1 MPQDDTTQTSVY
13 VLVEGRKVMELEDP
27 DAAPRN
33 WDWLGRVPNHR
44 PKHVQQAAS
53 CPRQIKAL
61 LAVEAGQYF
70 QIILGSKDDDISCR
84 VYLDG
89 NLIGRKLVETT
100 YLSCPEGYRE
110 ASLIVRGSSYD
121 ANARRTGSL
130 QKMKFAPLAPRD
142 PDAPAVV
149 DLGAPLPETQQGRID
164 VVVYRVNEIREKD
177 GSRISSGAMPSS
189 AEAVTTGKKNVF
201 GLGAAF
207 DSPQRQK
214 TTTVY
219 HTEKDPTPLATYS
232 FRYAAI
238 EALHLS
244 KTTPKVWL
252 DGQTKE
258 IDATRLRS
266 REMRNALRAGYA
278 ITEPPTY
285 LWTTELSPLESVFA
299 NRPVGTAAMLDSK
312 LRSEGFKLCGE
323 ARGLFDAL
331 SHQLCGTHQLSAYVE
346 HVVVAELER
355 READE
360 VDDKKHPSGGEWR
373 GDEFRGELFNPARS
387 PLRDYGDWRDFV
399 ASRRA
404 AKGSVRVGAKY
415 DDALALKDEPPPLVA
430 GDLVQVEAVEADE
443 ELGEDGEEGYEAS
456 VQPSSAQNV
465 VLKPLG
471 AGEVML
477 KRNDWRLGGGGLAT
491 RRGAAVV
498 EMQYP
503 IFLQAFADAFGV
515 RVFMLCVVGKSR
527 KLRVTRVEPRP
538 GRRVLINGYAVA
550 HLGGV
555 AFDSITRH
563 HEVIE
568 IQSDDD
574 EEEEEE
580 EPEREPSPEP
590 PPLKRPRRAR
600 VKTEV
605 KTERG

>member
-1 MPQDDTTQTSVY
+1 MPENDETQTSVY

-27 DAAPRN
+27 DVTPRN

-70 QIILGSKDDDISCR
+70 EVILGNKRDGDISCR

-100 YLSCPEGYRE
+100 GGFRD

-164 VVVYRVNEIREKD
+164 VVVYRVTEVREKQ
-177 GSRISSGAMPSS
+177 GRPISSRAMPSS

-207 DSPQRQK
+207 DAPQRQK

-285 LWTTELSPLESVFA
+285 LWTTELSPLGGAGAPRAVA
-299 NRPVGTAAMLDSK
+299 ATAELDSK

-331 SHQLCGTHQLSAYVE
+331 SHQLCGTHQLSA
-346 HVVVAELER
+346 
-355 READE
+355 
-360 VDDKKHPSGGEWR
+360 
-373 GDEFRGELFNPARS
+373 
-387 PLRDYGDWRDFV
+387 
-399 ASRRA
+399 
-404 AKGSVRVGAKY
+404 
-415 DDALALKDEPPPLVA
+415 
-430 GDLVQVEAVEADE
+430 
-443 ELGEDGEEGYEAS
+443 
-456 VQPSSAQNV
+456 
-465 VLKPLG
+465 
-471 AGEVML
+471 
-477 KRNDWRLGGGGLAT
+477 
-491 RRGAAVV
+491 
-498 EMQYP
+498 
-503 IFLQAFADAFGV
+503 
-515 RVFMLCVVGKSR
+515 
-527 KLRVTRVEPRP
+527 
-538 GRRVLINGYAVA
+538 
-550 HLGGV
+550 
-555 AFDSITRH
+555 
-563 HEVIE
+563 
-568 IQSDDD
+568 
-574 EEEEEE
+574 
-580 EPEREPSPEP
+580 
-590 PPLKRPRRAR
+590 
-600 VKTEV
+600 
-605 KTERG
+605 

>member
-404 AKGSVRVGAKY
+404 AKGSVRVGARY
-415 DDALALKDEPPPLVA
+415 DDALALKVDPPPLVP
-430 GDLVQVEAVEADE
+430 GDLVQVEAEDE
-443 ELGEDGEEGYEAS
+443 GPDYEAS
-456 VQPSSAQNV
+456 VQASSDKQHV
-465 VLKPLG
+465 VLKRLG
-471 AGEVML
+471 AAEEAF
-477 KRNDWRLGGGGLAT
+477 KRSSWRLGGGGLAT
-491 RRGAAVV
+491 RRGSHVV
-498 EMQYP
+498 EMQHA
-503 IFLQAFADAFGV
+503 IFLQAFANAFGV
-515 RVFMLCVVGKSR
+515 RVFMLSVTGRSR
-527 KLRVTRVEPRP
+527 KLRVVRVEPRP

-568 IQSDDD
+568 IASDD
-574 EEEEEE
+574 EEEGDDEEPE
-580 EPEREPSPEP
+580 PEPEREPSPEP
-590 PPLKRPRRAR
+590 RPRKRLRRAR
-600 VKTEV
+600 VKA
-605 KTERG
+605 ERG

>member
-1 MPQDDTTQTSVY
+1 MPADQASQTSCY
-13 VLVEGRKVMELEDP
+13 VLVDGRKVMEMQDA

-33 WDWLGRVPNHR
+33 WEWLRRR
-44 PKHVQQAAS
+44 PREKSDMVERTAA
-53 CPRQIKAL
+53 CPRQTKCLI
-61 LAVEAGQYF
+61 AVEAGQYF
-70 QIILGSKDDDISCR
+70 EIYIGNARSDDISTR
-84 VYLDG
+84 VYVDG
-89 NLIGRKLVETT
+89 ALVSKKFTKIARPQERFCQIST
-100 YLSCPEGYRE
+100 S
-110 ASLIVRGSSYD
+110 VYD
-121 ANARRTGSL
+121 DNARRTGYK
-130 QKMKFAPLAPRD
+130 QKMRFAPIAARD
-142 PDAPAVV
+142 PDAPALV
-149 DLGAPLPETQQGRID
+149 DYGAAQPESQQGRID
-164 VVVYRVNEIREKD
+164 VVVYRQLGAPRQKQATISRQA
-177 GSRISSGAMPSS
+177 GSM
-189 AEAVTTGKKNVF
+189 TTAAAAGGGKKNVF
-201 GLGAAF
+201 GMGAAF
-207 DSPQRQK
+207 DAPQRVASRN
-214 TTTVY
+214 VY
-219 HTEKDPTPLATYS
+219 VTEKDPTPIATYS

-252 DGQTKE
+252 DGQTAE

-266 REMRNALRAGYA
+266 REMRSALRAGYA

-285 LWTTELSPLESVFA
+285 LWTTELSPLRGPFGRAVA
-299 NRPVGTAAMLDSK
+299 ATAELDSK

-331 SHQLCGTHQLSAYVE
+331 SHQLCGTHQLSKYVE
-346 HVVVAELER
+346 HVVIEEIER
-355 READE
+355 REAEDGN
-360 VDDKKHPSGGEWR
+360 DKKLYPGGEWC
-373 GDEFRGELFNPARS
+373 GDEYGKLFRPS
-387 PLRDYGDWRDFV
+387 KWPLREYEDWRDFV

-498 EMQYP
+498 EMQYA

-568 IQSDDD
+568 IASDDDD

-580 EPEREPSPEP
+580 ELEREPSPEP
-590 PPLKRPRRAR
+590 PPRKRARRAR

-605 KTERG
+605 KSERG